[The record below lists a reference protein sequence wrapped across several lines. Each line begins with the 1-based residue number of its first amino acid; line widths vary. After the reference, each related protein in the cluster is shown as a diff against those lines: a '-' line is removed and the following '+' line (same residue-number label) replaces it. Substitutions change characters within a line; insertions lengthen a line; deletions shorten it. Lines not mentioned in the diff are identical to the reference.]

1 MDLGG
6 FSGFYDPGPRAAGMN
21 DFKRRAG
28 RIERRLAPPADFEPR
43 TVTDVIQWLSARPAG
58 DDTPSYYL
66 SQMMERADKAQ
77 GRK

>member
-1 MDLGG
+1 
-6 FSGFYDPGPRAAGMN
+6 MN
-21 DFKRRAG
+21 SFKRRAD
-28 RIERRLAPPADFEPR
+28 RIAARLAPAADFEPR

-66 SQMMERADKAQ
+66 SQIMKRAEKAAEAQ